1 MKKND
6 SKNLSKRLARYGA
19 LTLAIAGVSNASG
32 QIVYTDVDPDEGGDQ
47 VHFLLD
53 LNGDFITDYEIRH
66 NPSGNGANAI
76 RVHTDVASNAVLGM
90 NGGGNYN
97 YPFALDS
104 AAPISSGATDWL
116 QHSTYQTLNWNSCSY
131 SGSQWCGVTDKY
143 LGLRFDIGGN
153 THYGWAR
160 LDVGLDPTNWLIKG
174 YAYNSTPD
182 EGIAAG
188 DEGTLTVGDQYFK
201 DFIYFV
207 DANSQ
212 LNLRANAPMEN
223 LQLVNII
230 GQEVISQK
238 LANSNEIINIS
249 SLKSGIYI
257 ASISINGNTQSFKIV
272 KK

>member
-6 SKNLSKRLARYGA
+6 SKSLTKRLARYGA

-32 QIVYTDVDPDEGGDQ
+32 QVVYTDVDPDEGGDQ

-76 RVHTDVASNAVLGM
+76 RVHTEVAANAVLGL

-97 YPFALDS
+97 YPFALD
-104 AAPISSGATDWL
+104 AATPISSGATDWL

-131 SGSQWCGVTDKY
+131 TGSQWCGVTDKY
-143 LGLRFDIGGN
+143 LGLQFDIGGD

-160 LDVGLDPTNWLIKG
+160 LDVGLDPTVWLIKD
-174 YAYNSTPD
+174 YAYDATPD
-182 EGIAAG
+182 TAIEAG
-188 DEGTLTVGDQYFK
+188 DMGGLATEDQYFK
-201 DFIYFV
+201 DFVYFV
-207 DANSQ
+207 DANNQ
-212 LNLRANAPMEN
+212 LNLRANAPMDN

-230 GQEVISQK
+230 GQQVISQK
-238 LANSNEIINIS
+238 LANSNELIDIS
-249 SLKSGIYI
+249 NLKSGVYI
-257 ASISINGNTQSFKIV
+257 ASISINGNTKSFKIV
-272 KK
+272 RK